1 MDYAIRKWDK
11 KAKKSWVL
19 HILDPHT
26 KQLETSLRNVKDA
39 DKGKVTQFVSYF
51 KGGNIQS
58 SGYYGISRDDADEFI
73 KKVYE
78 IKDNT
83 SLKPFKELI

>member
-1 MDYAIRKWDK
+1 M
-11 KAKKSWVL
+11 
-19 HILDPHT
+19 LDPHT
-26 KQLETSLRNVKDA
+26 KQLDTSIRNVKDA
-39 DKGKVTQFVSYF
+39 DKCKVTQFISYF

-58 SGYYGISRDDADEFI
+58 SGFYGISRDKADEFI

-78 IKDNT
+78 IKRNM